1 MGGKIRHTMGYGVE
15 HPTVSWT
22 NEMGGKIRHTMGH
35 DVGHPTVSWTDEM
48 GGKILTRQATTWDIQ
63 HFLVTG
69 HAALRGD
76 RLYGNLS
83 RLVVVSAVWVLLG
96 PTQPATSVPRP
107 QLNPVPAAF

>member
-1 MGGKIRHTMGYGVE
+1 MGRKIV
-15 HPTVSWT
+15 
-22 NEMGGKIRHTMGH
+22 
-35 DVGHPTVSWTDEM
+35 
-48 GGKILTRQATTWDIQ
+48 TRWATAWDIQPSPGQMKWEGRYVTRRATTWDIQ

-76 RLYGNLS
+76 RLYGHLS
-83 RLVVVSAVWVLLG
+83 RLVVMSAVWVLLG